1 MRLSLIAA
9 QKFGLSRRYVKTA
22 IKAGLFRIDGR
33 ITKKDEIVC
42 VDSLVEYLGDQKN
55 VSFNIDDFL
64 ILKND
69 EACFIYKP
77 PFMHSERLRPT
88 DKLTAG
94 DIWETLPDYSPLSR
108 LDYEADGVVGAIR
121 KNTTV
126 NVIEKKYLAIV
137 EGGFP
142 ERLTL
147 SNKIDAD
154 KTKKVSVL
162 DDDGGYHTIMQKI
175 SYNGQYSLISVTLS
189 RAARHQVRA
198 FCAYLGHPILG
209 DKLYGGHTFQR
220 LCLHCEKYTI
230 NGNSASSGKY
240 LQEFCDLVDFK
251 GKI

>member
-22 IKAGLFRIDGR
+22 IKAGLLRIDGK
-33 ITKKDEIVC
+33 IIKKDEIIGC
-42 VDSLVEYLGDQKN
+42 DSIVEYLGDHKN
-55 VSFNIDDFL
+55 ISFNIDDFL
-64 ILKND
+64 ILKNN

-126 NVIEKKYLAIV
+126 NFIEKKYLAIV
-137 EGGFP
+137 EGNFP
-142 ERLTL
+142 ERLSL
-147 SNKIDAD
+147 SKKIDAD

-162 DDDGGYHTIMQKI
+162 DDDEGYPTLMQKI
-175 SYNGQYSLISVTLS
+175 SYNGQYSLVSVSLS
-189 RAARHQVRA
+189 KAARHQVRA
-198 FCAYLGHPILG
+198 FCAFAGHPILG
-209 DKLYGGHTFQR
+209 DKLYGGCTFQR
-220 LCLHCEKYTI
+220 LCLHCEIYKINNYSASAEKYT
-230 NGNSASSGKY
+230 K
-240 LQEFCDLVDFK
+240 EFCDLVDFT